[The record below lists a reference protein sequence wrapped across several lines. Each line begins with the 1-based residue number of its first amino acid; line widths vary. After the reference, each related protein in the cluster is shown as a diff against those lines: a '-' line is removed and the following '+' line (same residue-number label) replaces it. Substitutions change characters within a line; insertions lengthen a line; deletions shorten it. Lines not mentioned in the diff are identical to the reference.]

1 MENGNGHPV
10 TKSELQAILQVA
22 LSAQRE
28 DFHASFTAQKEDFR
42 AALTAQKEELRAALT
57 AQRQELRA
65 ELQTQRL
72 EFQSALTAQKDE
84 LLETIRDV
92 ETNLLTSFHNY
103 ARDQQAR
110 LHSLEISD
118 RDLVV
123 RLQAIEDRLLFLE
136 SKQPPSV

>member
-42 AALTAQKEELRAALT
+42 AALTAQKEELRA
-57 AQRQELRA
+57 ELH
-65 ELQTQRL
+65 TQRL
-72 EFQSALTAQKDE
+72 EFQTALTAQKDE